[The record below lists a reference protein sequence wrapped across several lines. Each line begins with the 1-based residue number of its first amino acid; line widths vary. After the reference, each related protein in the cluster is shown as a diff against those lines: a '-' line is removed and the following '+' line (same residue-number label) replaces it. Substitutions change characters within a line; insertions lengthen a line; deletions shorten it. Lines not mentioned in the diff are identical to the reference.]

1 MVHGGQSLTDR
12 GVNKE
17 IAIYSRQYGKTDYDE
32 LNRVQQEFISMID
45 IENGRPLLMIKCNI
59 SYETVIGYT
68 AALKARI
75 PVIMCDESGAG
86 NVMRLYR
93 PHYIWQRALAA
104 EPYGYAEIGKI
115 ADYILYGSIE
125 RVRYPVNENLALLL
139 PTSGSIGSSRFVRI
153 SYDNIK
159 YNTESIVKALRI
171 DNTGRAGLLL
181 PLNYTYGLSI
191 VNTYLYARG
200 SLIIGGGS
208 AMQRDLW
215 EYFIRC
221 GGNAVCGV
229 PDTYE
234 MLRMMKIL
242 EREDLNIKLATQAGG
257 PLRTGTEKY
266 MLELAYRRGFN
277 WAVMYGQT
285 EATARMTCH
294 FLNENPEHIGSV
306 GRVIPG
312 GSITIDDG
320 EIVYRGPNVS
330 MGYADGYKDLA
341 SGDNNHGILHTGD
354 LGRMDE
360 NGFLYI
366 TGRMKRFAKVSGN
379 RVNLDDLEKIVEHY
393 CKIRSACVEN
403 EGRIVVVIDK
413 SSDLKTTGIKN
424 SISEVTGINK
434 RLIDVRAVNRI
445 PVNSNGKTDYRK
457 CSEL

>member
-1 MVHGGQSLTDR
+1 MAAEQIDKG
-12 GVNKE
+12 
-17 IAIYSRQYGKTDYDE
+17 IAIYSSEYGKVDYEE
-32 LNRVQQEFISMID
+32 LNKTQEEFISMIHKPG
-45 IENGRPLLMIKCNI
+45 IRPLLMIKCSI

-68 AALKARI
+68 ASLKARI
-75 PVIMCDESGAG
+75 PVIMCDEISARS
-86 NVMRLYR
+86 VMASYR
-93 PHYIWQRALAA
+93 PYYIWQRSSLA
-104 EPYGYAEIGKI
+104 EPYGYETVGSMLGYTLYRGMKCP
-115 ADYILYGSIE
+115 DYTISDE
-125 RVRYPVNENLALLL
+125 LALLL
-139 PTSGSIGSSRFVRI
+139 STSGSTGSSKFVRI

-200 SLIIGGGS
+200 SLIIGGS
-208 AMQRDLW
+208 SVMQRDLW
-215 EYFIRC
+215 EYFIEC

-257 PLRTGTEKY
+257 ALRTGTEKY
-266 MLELAYRRGFN
+266 MLELAYRRGFD

-294 FLNENPEHIGSV
+294 FLNENPEQIGSV

-330 MGYADGYKDLA
+330 MGYADGYKDLT
-341 SGDNNHGILHTGD
+341 SGDDNHGILHTGD

-379 RVNLDDLEKIVEHY
+379 RVNLDELEKIVEHY
-393 CKIRSACVEN
+393 CGVRSACTERN
-403 EGRIVVVIDK
+403 GRVLVVIDVPETVW
-413 SSDLKTTGIKN
+413 SAGIKN

-434 RLIDVRAVNRI
+434 RLIDVRFVNSI
-445 PVNSNGKTDYRK
+445 PVNPSGKTDYRK